1 MKNKIFNFVLDLFK
15 NGDEEEPAGI
25 FAQVKI
31 YRSTSARVFEF
42 IVGILVLAMWLLTI
56 RNIIHATSDDWF
68 LYIVIAAV
76 GTLFS
81 VQNLR
86 HSYHPTAIDL
96 PFVKIVNARQVYY
109 LSLSSRFASVGLSL
123 FFLWISCVD
132 LIDNE
137 DLFFGG
143 MVACCVLLCL
153 NGVFFSYKIYQL
165 RNLVEVED
173 PEPAI
178 KNEKLLTIGVWV
190 LTAFLGFAMHLLPI
204 WDCMPKILS
213 GILRGIL
220 VIAMVVGIVW
230 VCKRYFGLFR
240 EIDKDASDSSR
251 K

>member
-15 NGDEEEPAGI
+15 NGDKEEQAGI

-76 GTLFS
+76 GTLVS

-132 LIDNE
+132 LVDSE
-137 DLFFGG
+137 DLFLGG
-143 MVACCVLLCL
+143 MIACCVLLCL
-153 NGVFFSYKIYQL
+153 NCVFFIYKIYQL

-178 KNEKLLTIGVWV
+178 KNEKLLTIGVLV
-190 LTAFLGFAMHLLPI
+190 LTVVLGFALHLLPI

-213 GILRGIL
+213 GFLRGIL
-220 VIAMVVGIVW
+220 VIAMVIGVVW

-240 EIDKDASDSSR
+240 EIEKDASDSF
-251 K
+251 KK